1 MTDQPTDRTFDPIDN
16 AAVRT
21 NEALARLTQ
30 GLRASTVF
38 GKPEKIGDRLVITAA
53 TLERAGGFGFGGGG
67 GRSGGGGG
75 GGGGAAEGRPVAIIE
90 IGPNGV
96 RLMPVLDF
104 TRISIAVIAAL
115 IALRRAVRST

>member
-30 GLRASTVF
+30 GLSASTVF

-104 TRISIAVIAAL
+104 TRISVAVIAAL